1 MKNERTFRA
10 YFVYFVSMLCLVLL
24 RAASALGWLEGISA
38 KIGASV
44 AFSLFAQC
52 FSMGLVPLTLYFLLL
67 TKRGSRLKT
76 LKTDFRLNGIR
87 ARNFPEIL
95 VITFATIYVTTCVSA
110 VWQGALGLI
119 GFRSGGTSG
128 GTGGGISFVILQIF
142 IVAVLPA
149 IFEELTNRGVLGAAE
164 KNEKEYILFSALLFA
179 LMHQNVTQTGYT
191 FVAGLVMAA
200 LCFYTNGIWASVFF
214 HFMNNFISVLRAY
227 TGALDFLNRF
237 FGLALGGGIGSV
249 LGALLFVMSV
259 VLIVMSFCRIKSR
272 MPKKL
277 PRYTVT
283 EFCSFKNFDDE
294 KPNNREKIFL
304 WLTVGM
310 NSAATIFSLVWGLLR

>member
-24 RAASALGWLEGISA
+24 RAASALGWLDSISA
-38 KIGASV
+38 KIGSSV

-67 TKRGSRLKT
+67 TKRGGRLKT
-76 LKTDFRLNGIR
+76 LKTDFRLNSIR
-87 ARNFPEIL
+87 ACNFPEIL
-95 VITFATIYVTTCVSA
+95 VITFATIYVTTCISA
-110 VWQGALGLI
+110 VWQGVLGLI

-128 GTGGGISFVILQIF
+128 GTGGGIDFVISQIF

-272 MPKKL
+272 MPKKP

-283 EFCSFKNFDDE
+283 EFCSFKNFADE

>member
-38 KIGASV
+38 KIGSSV

-52 FSMGLVPLTLYFLLL
+52 FSMGLVPLTLYFALL
-67 TKRGSRLKT
+67 TKRDSRLKT
-76 LKTDFRLNGIR
+76 LKTDFRLNGMR

-110 VWQGALGLI
+110 VGQGALRLI

-200 LCFYTNGIWASVFF
+200 LCFYTNSIWASVFF

-227 TGALDFLNRF
+227 TGVLDFLNRF

-277 PRYTVT
+277 TRYTVT

-304 WLTVGM
+304 WLTVSM

>member
-38 KIGASV
+38 KIGSSV

-52 FSMGLVPLTLYFLLL
+52 FSMGLVPLTLYFALL
-67 TKRGSRLKT
+67 TKRDSRLKT

-110 VWQGALGLI
+110 VGQGALRLI

-227 TGALDFLNRF
+227 TGALDFSNRF

-277 PRYTVT
+277 PRYIVT

-304 WLTVGM
+304 WLTVSM

>member
-1 MKNERTFRA
+1 M
-10 YFVYFVSMLCLVLL
+10 
-24 RAASALGWLEGISA
+24 
-38 KIGASV
+38 
-44 AFSLFAQC
+44 
-52 FSMGLVPLTLYFLLL
+52 
-67 TKRGSRLKT
+67 
-76 LKTDFRLNGIR
+76 
-87 ARNFPEIL
+87 
-95 VITFATIYVTTCVSA
+95 ITFATIYVTTCISA

-128 GTGGGISFVILQIF
+128 GTGGGIDFVISQIF

-259 VLIVMSFCRIKSR
+259 VLIVMSFCRIKNR

>member
-24 RAASALGWLEGISA
+24 RAASALGWLDSISA
-38 KIGASV
+38 KIGSSV

-128 GTGGGISFVILQIF
+128 GTGGGIDFVILQIF

-149 IFEELTNRGVLGAAE
+149 IFEELTNRCVL
-164 KNEKEYILFSALLFA
+164 
-179 LMHQNVTQTGYT
+179 
-191 FVAGLVMAA
+191 
-200 LCFYTNGIWASVFF
+200 
-214 HFMNNFISVLRAY
+214 
-227 TGALDFLNRF
+227 
-237 FGLALGGGIGSV
+237 
-249 LGALLFVMSV
+249 
-259 VLIVMSFCRIKSR
+259 
-272 MPKKL
+272 
-277 PRYTVT
+277 
-283 EFCSFKNFDDE
+283 
-294 KPNNREKIFL
+294 
-304 WLTVGM
+304 
-310 NSAATIFSLVWGLLR
+310 

>member
-1 MKNERTFRA
+1 M
-10 YFVYFVSMLCLVLL
+10 
-24 RAASALGWLEGISA
+24 
-38 KIGASV
+38 
-44 AFSLFAQC
+44 
-52 FSMGLVPLTLYFLLL
+52 
-67 TKRGSRLKT
+67 
-76 LKTDFRLNGIR
+76 
-87 ARNFPEIL
+87 
-95 VITFATIYVTTCVSA
+95 ITFATIYVTTCISA

-128 GTGGGISFVILQIF
+128 GTSGGISFVILQIF

-164 KNEKEYILFSALLFA
+164 KNEKEYIFFSALLFA

-200 LCFYTNGIWASVFF
+200 LCFYTNGIWAAVFF

>member
-52 FSMGLVPLTLYFLLL
+52 FSMGLVPLTLYFALL

-76 LKTDFRLNGIR
+76 LKTDFRLNRIR

-128 GTGGGISFVILQIF
+128 GIDFVISQIF

>member
-24 RAASALGWLEGISA
+24 RAASALGWLNSISA
-38 KIGASV
+38 KIGSSV

-52 FSMGLVPLTLYFLLL
+52 FSMGLVPLTLYFALL

-76 LKTDFRLNGIR
+76 LKTDFRLNRIR
-87 ARNFPEIL
+87 ARNFPEMM

-128 GTGGGISFVILQIF
+128 GTGGGIDFVILQIF

-164 KNEKEYILFSALLFA
+164 KNEKEYIFFSALLFA

-200 LCFYTNGIWASVFF
+200 PCFYTNGIWAAVFF

-227 TGALDFLNRF
+227 TGVLDFLNRF

>member
-38 KIGASV
+38 KIGSSV

-52 FSMGLVPLTLYFLLL
+52 FSMGLVPLTLYFALL
-67 TKRGSRLKT
+67 TKRDSRLKT

-110 VWQGALGLI
+110 VGQGALRLI

-200 LCFYTNGIWASVFF
+200 LCFYTNSIWASVFF

-227 TGALDFLNRF
+227 TGVLDFLNRF

-277 PRYTVT
+277 TRYTVT

>member
-24 RAASALGWLEGISA
+24 RAASALGWLNSISA
-38 KIGASV
+38 KIGSSV

-52 FSMGLVPLTLYFLLL
+52 FSMGLVPLTLYFALL

-76 LKTDFRLNGIR
+76 LKTDFRLNRIR

-128 GTGGGISFVILQIF
+128 GTSGGISFVILQIF

-164 KNEKEYILFSALLFA
+164 KNEKEYIFFSALLFA

-200 LCFYTNGIWASVFF
+200 LCFYTNSIWASVFF

-227 TGALDFLNRF
+227 TGVLDFFNRF

-277 PRYTVT
+277 TRYTVT

-304 WLTVGM
+304 WLTVSM

>member
-24 RAASALGWLEGISA
+24 RAASALGWLDSISA

-95 VITFATIYVTTCVSA
+95 VITFATIYVTTCISA

-128 GTGGGISFVILQIF
+128 GTGGGIDFVISQIF

-179 LMHQNVTQTGYT
+179 LMHQNVTQMGYT

-200 LCFYTNGIWASVFF
+200 LCFYTNSIWASVFF

-227 TGALDFLNRF
+227 TGVLDFLNRF
-237 FGLALGGGIGSV
+237 FGLAFGGGIGSV

-277 PRYTVT
+277 LRYTVT

>member
-52 FSMGLVPLTLYFLLL
+52 FSMGLVPLTLYFALL
-67 TKRGSRLKT
+67 TKRDSRLKT
-76 LKTDFRLNGIR
+76 LKTDFRLNRIR

-128 GTGGGISFVILQIF
+128 GTGGGIDFVILQIF

-227 TGALDFLNRF
+227 TGVLDFLNRF

-277 PRYTVT
+277 PRYTVP

>member
-24 RAASALGWLEGISA
+24 RAASALGWLNSISA
-38 KIGASV
+38 KIGSSV

-52 FSMGLVPLTLYFLLL
+52 FSMGLVPLTLYFALL

-76 LKTDFRLNGIR
+76 LKTDFRLNGMR

-95 VITFATIYVTTCVSA
+95 VITFATIYVTTCISG

-128 GTGGGISFVILQIF
+128 GTGGGIDFVILQIF

-227 TGALDFLNRF
+227 TGVLDFLNRF

>member
-38 KIGASV
+38 KIGSSV

-52 FSMGLVPLTLYFLLL
+52 FSMGLVPLTLYFALL
-67 TKRGSRLKT
+67 TKRDSRLKT

-110 VWQGALGLI
+110 VGQGALRLI

-227 TGALDFLNRF
+227 TGVLDFLNRF

-277 PRYTVT
+277 PRYIVT

-304 WLTVGM
+304 WLTVSM

>member
-24 RAASALGWLEGISA
+24 RAASALGWLDSISA
-38 KIGASV
+38 KIGSSV

-52 FSMGLVPLTLYFLLL
+52 FSMGLVPLTLYFALL

-87 ARNFPEIL
+87 ARNVPEIL
-95 VITFATIYVTTCVSA
+95 VITFATIYVTTCISA

-128 GTGGGISFVILQIF
+128 GTSRGISFVILPPF
-142 IVAVLPA
+142 LVAVLPA

-200 LCFYTNGIWASVFF
+200 LGFYTNGIWASVFF
-214 HFMNNFISVLRAY
+214 HVMNNFISVLRAY

-259 VLIVMSFCRIKSR
+259 VLIVMSFCRIKNR

>member
-24 RAASALGWLEGISA
+24 RAASALGWLDSISA
-38 KIGASV
+38 KIGSSV

-52 FSMGLVPLTLYFLLL
+52 FSMGLVPLTLYFALL

-76 LKTDFRLNGIR
+76 LKTDFRLNGMR

-110 VWQGALGLI
+110 VGQGALRLI

-128 GTGGGISFVILQIF
+128 GTSGGISFVILQIF

-179 LMHQNVTQTGYT
+179 LMHKNVTQTGYT

-277 PRYTVT
+277 PRYIVT